1 MGVTLLVFAIELQ
14 IFERG
19 LERVSKSQYVKGGR
33 KYLKKTNP
41 FLQNLHP
48 DSSFRTQC
56 DKESVF
62 K

>member
-1 MGVTLLVFAIELQ
+1 MGVTSLVFAIELQ

-19 LERVSKSQYVKGGR
+19 LERVSKSHVCERGK
-33 KYLKKTNP
+33 KVLKKTNP

-48 DSSFRTQC
+48 DSSFRTLC
-56 DKESVF
+56 DKESIF